1 MAGGVFVKEG
11 VVEQDAAL
19 GDGAVLRHQGALAQ
33 VGGAFVHGN
42 HGGKGFLALLRH
54 GLHCLAVFKADIEIL
69 NQLALV
75 GQGLGGIDNALRQPS
90 LGRDEALL
98 RGNVGVEENSL
109 EALFSAAA
117 EPSLGHH
124 AHGQVGAVVCPV
136 VEAGNVEAIEVI
148 APSLQPGI
156 VLLPGLHRVS
166 IHPGGV
172 KNRLPQFLHR
182 LIPAQ
187 LRKQLLGPGHTGD
200 GGNAP
205 LLPVLP
211 TLDIRAQNGVA
222 HLPGLGNL
230 IRPHTLQAVRIFGD
244 EVNPAGQHLAVMLL
258 PGSHPVLHLSH
269 GGNALVAAVELLQR
283 LIAPLHRHLFGLGLV
298 GLIHHHGHKLRL
310 VQVCI
315 DNDLLSLLDI
325 HAAADNQPGIFP
337 QYCFFHR
344 FSS

>member
-1 MAGGVFVKEG
+1 M
-11 VVEQDAAL
+11 
-19 GDGAVLRHQGALAQ
+19 
-33 VGGAFVHGN
+33 
-42 HGGKGFLALLRH
+42 
-54 GLHCLAVFKADIEIL
+54 
-69 NQLALV
+69 
-75 GQGLGGIDNALRQPS
+75 
-90 LGRDEALL
+90 
-98 RGNVGVEENSL
+98 
-109 EALFSAAA
+109 
-117 EPSLGHH
+117 
-124 AHGQVGAVVCPV
+124 
-136 VEAGNVEAIEVI
+136 EAIEVI

-172 KNRLPQFLHR
+172 KNRLPQLLHR

-187 LRKQLLGPGHTGD
+187 LREQLLGPSHAGD

-211 TLDIRAQNGVA
+211 PLDIGPQNGVA

-344 FSS
+344 FFLLRANLPFVPVCPIKFTFLSLPDFSLCVNRSLLRCSTGPGRSTGRSTVRPRQRGAGCGFPAG